1 MICAA
6 LAARELK
13 EEDDGASASS
23 ATAAPAAKDSSVA
36 AQLAEAEA
44 GVKLREA
51 SAAFHR
57 GRARAAQEQA
67 HLDAKAA
74 ELQAAVETREAH
86 LGEVSA
92 AFRAYKR
99 EVSRGAAHSV
109 TGKRIPRELLDR
121 YGAEEAEV
129 DAALARAELKFAAAS
144 AALKESRERAA
155 AAEELGHA
163 SSSALD
169 VDQLRVEI
177 GSLRERIDG
186 TADEIEKM
194 RRKSAV
200 AVQVITHVREKL
212 HSVRR
217 AREAPPN
224 VVVRARVPRGHGQ
237 RRVVER
243 EHEKIV
249 RARPHGAEVAREHGR
264 GRRGR
269 EPRERKGGRPREAAP
284 PDRRRAP
291 HERGARALVR
301 ARAVAPPAA
310 ERAVRQPPK

>member
-1 MICAA
+1 LHA
-6 LAARELK
+6 AARLQRGQVAVDLGSIHARLVE
-13 EEDDGASASS
+13 
-23 ATAAPAAKDSSVA
+23 PA
-36 AQLAEAEA
+36 
-44 GVKLREA
+44 
-51 SAAFHR
+51 
-57 GRARAAQEQA
+57 
-67 HLDAKAA
+67 
-74 ELQAAVETREAH
+74 
-86 LGEVSA
+86 EVDV
-92 AFRAYKR
+92 RVRR

-217 AREAPPN
+217 AREAAEGDLAALEGELGRQRAALAAAKKEKDA
-224 VVVRARVPRGHGQ
+224 VRADN
-237 RRVVER
+237 E
-243 EHEKIV
+243 E
-249 RARPHGAEVAREHGR
+249 
-264 GRRGR
+264 
-269 EPRERKGGRPREAAP
+269 
-284 PDRRRAP
+284 
-291 HERGARALVR
+291 
-301 ARAVAPPAA
+301 
-310 ERAVRQPPK
+310 AVRQQGFVFKKAGKTELSADFARRQREVLRLKELVERGGGT